1 MSENQEQQKQQKL
14 SSTLW
19 KHGFLIVILCLLV
32 KSIYVL
38 VGNLR
43 ASYSGEKYVN
53 MVIVLMLLLNHIAF
67 SYATSGWWSKIIK
80 VIAYTWVIIGGIY
93 VFTR

>member
-1 MSENQEQQKQQKL
+1 MSENQEQQKPQKP
-14 SSTLW
+14 SSALW

-32 KSIYVL
+32 RNISIL

-43 ASYSGEKYVN
+43 AGYSGEKYAN
-53 MVIVLMLLLNHIAF
+53 MVVVLMLLFNHIAL
-67 SYATSGWWSKIIK
+67 SCVTSGLWSKIMK
-80 VIAYTWVIIGGIY
+80 VIAWAWLLIGSVY